1 MLMNYIMKLKISVIK
16 MEHNRLYEIK
26 IQQLEK
32 ENKELKLKLEK
43 QELIKE
49 GYKEEISKW
58 NKKYKDLKNQIKNG

>member
-1 MLMNYIMKLKISVIK
+1 MNYIMKLKISVVK
-16 MEHNRLYEIK
+16 MEDKRLYEIK

-58 NKKYKDLKNQIKNG
+58 NKKYKDLKKQITNG

>member
-1 MLMNYIMKLKISVIK
+1 
-16 MEHNRLYEIK
+16 MEHKRLYEIK

-43 QELIKE
+43 QDLIKE

-58 NKKYKDLKNQIKNG
+58 NKKYKDLKTQLKNG

>member
-1 MLMNYIMKLKISVIK
+1 
-16 MEHNRLYEIK
+16 MEHERLYEIK

-43 QELIKE
+43 QELIKK

-58 NKKYKDLKNQIKNG
+58 NKKYKDLKNQVKNG

>member
-1 MLMNYIMKLKISVIK
+1 
-16 MEHNRLYEIK
+16 MEHRRLYELK
-26 IQQLEK
+26 IEQLEK

-58 NKKYKDLKNQIKNG
+58 NKKYKDLKSQIQNG

>member
-1 MLMNYIMKLKISVIK
+1 MNNIKLYELKIK
-16 MEHNRLYEIK
+16 
-26 IQQLEK
+26 QQED
-32 ENKELKLKLEK
+32 ENKDLTLKLEK